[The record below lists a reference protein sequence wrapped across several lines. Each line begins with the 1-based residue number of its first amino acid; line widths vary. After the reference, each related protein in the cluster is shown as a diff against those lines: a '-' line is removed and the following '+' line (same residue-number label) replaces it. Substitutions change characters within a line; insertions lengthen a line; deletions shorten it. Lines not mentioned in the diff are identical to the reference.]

1 MRPHMPSW
9 IVVEHDACE
18 AAHGAQRCA
27 QIMRDRVAECFE
39 LSIGRIE
46 LNSAFLDAAFELLI
60 ETPDFVLGLL
70 ARSDIEIDSDQA
82 MQLAGVVLER
92 LEPARDR
99 DPPAVAHRHARE
111 LARVV
116 PERRDLY
123 GLAGERAPEQ
133 REPRSGA
140 PACDAGHAGTSWR
153 SSVDVMARANA
164 VR

>member
-1 MRPHMPSW
+1 VDYKRRHAIAPQLPDLDARRCHLAGKFPRIAIRFSRRMCASAGSMRPHMPSW

-82 MQLAGVVLER
+82 M
-92 LEPARDR
+92 
-99 DPPAVAHRHARE
+99 
-111 LARVV
+111 
-116 PERRDLY
+116 
-123 GLAGERAPEQ
+123 
-133 REPRSGA
+133 
-140 PACDAGHAGTSWR
+140 
-153 SSVDVMARANA
+153 
-164 VR
+164 